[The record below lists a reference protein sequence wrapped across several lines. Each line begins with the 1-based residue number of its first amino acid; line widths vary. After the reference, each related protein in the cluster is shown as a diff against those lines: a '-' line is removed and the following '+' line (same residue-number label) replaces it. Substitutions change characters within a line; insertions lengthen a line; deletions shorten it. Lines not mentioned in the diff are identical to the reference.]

1 MKVEIINGITVIS
14 PVEGKYATNDEVYS
28 DSRVYLGILDS
39 PNNWTE
45 VDEKPKLEKEL
56 GGYRKWRLTRVRQ

>member
-14 PVEGKYATNDEVYS
+14 PAEGKYVTNGEVYS

-39 PNNWTE
+39 PDNWTE
-45 VDEKPKLEKEL
+45 IDEKSEPEKEL
-56 GGYRKWRLTRVRQ
+56 GGYRKCRLTRVRQ

>member
-14 PVEGKYATNDEVYS
+14 PVEGKYATNGEVYS

-45 VDEKPKLEKEL
+45 VDEKPEPEKEL
-56 GGYRKWRLTRVRQ
+56 VGYRKWLLTRVRQ